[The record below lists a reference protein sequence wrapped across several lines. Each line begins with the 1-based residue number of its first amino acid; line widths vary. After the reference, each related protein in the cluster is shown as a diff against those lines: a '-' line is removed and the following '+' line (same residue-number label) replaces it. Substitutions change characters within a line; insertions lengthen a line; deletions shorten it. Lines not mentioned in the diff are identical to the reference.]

1 MERLSLSL
9 NPRTITG
16 KKVKQLRKQGLVPAS
31 ICGRGV
37 QTEIFQ
43 VDVREFNQIYRH
55 AGRTGLIDLRLPDGT
70 RSAFIRQVQRNPVN
84 DQYIHVDFR
93 IVDLTVEITADIPI
107 VAVGE
112 NRLVEQNQGVLSM
125 PHATLHVRGLPAD
138 LPQVVEVDVSRLEDF
153 HQVIHVS
160 DLDLGSTIEVLTPG
174 EEVVATLTP
183 STTEADQEAVMAE
196 EMPEETAA
204 AAVEQEAEQ
213 AAEESEE

>member
-9 NPRTITG
+9 NLRTITR
-16 KKVKQLRKQGLVPAS
+16 KKVKQLHKQGLVPAS

-43 VDVREFNQIYRH
+43 VDAREFNQIYRH
-55 AGRTGLIDLRLPDGT
+55 AGRTGLIDLKLPVGT

-125 PHATLHVRGLPAD
+125 PHATLHIRGLPAD

-153 HQVIHVS
+153 HQAIHVS
-160 DLDLGSTIEVLTPG
+160 DLELGPAIEVLTPG

-183 STTEADQEAVMAE
+183 STTEADKEAVMAE
-196 EMPEETAA
+196 ELPEETAEA
-204 AAVEQEAEQ
+204 AIEQEAERS
-213 AAEESEE
+213 AEEAEE